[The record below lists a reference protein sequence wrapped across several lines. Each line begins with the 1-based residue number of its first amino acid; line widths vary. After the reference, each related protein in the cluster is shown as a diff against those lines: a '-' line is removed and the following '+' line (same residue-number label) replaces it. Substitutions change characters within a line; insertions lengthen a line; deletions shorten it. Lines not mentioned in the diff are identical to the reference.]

1 MEVWSALAIGFFG
14 SFHCIG
20 MCGPIALA
28 LPGKNDMPIQLIWG
42 RLLYN
47 VGRVITYSLLGLLF
61 GLVGRTISIAGLQQ
75 SLSIFLGIA
84 IVAGALFQF
93 KSTEQWKEKTGL
105 NTFYK
110 KVDQQIRK
118 QFQKKGMNTL
128 LIIGLLNGLL
138 PCGFVY
144 VGLAGAVTTGS
155 ILQSGLFMMLFGLG
169 TLPAMMIMA
178 LAPSFFTLK
187 WRQRINNWIPYLA
200 TAFGIYLIIRGI
212 VIGEMLH

>member
-1 MEVWSALAIGFFG
+1 MEIWSALAIGFFG

-28 LPGKNDMPIQLIWG
+28 LPGKNDFPLRLIGG

-47 VGRVITYSLLGLLF
+47 MGRVITYSLLGLLF
-61 GLVGRTISIAGLQQ
+61 GLVGHSANIAGLQQ
-75 SLSIFLGIA
+75 SLSIFLGVLI
-84 IVAGALFQF
+84 IVGAFFQIRP
-93 KSTEQWKEKTGL
+93 SEQWKEKLGL
-105 NTFYK
+105 NKFYSKVEQRIRRQFK
-110 KVDQQIRK
+110 KQ
-118 QFQKKGMNTL
+118 GMGTL

-155 ILQSGLFMMLFGLG
+155 ILQSGIFMALFGLG
-169 TLPAMMIMA
+169 TIPAMMTMA
-178 LAPSFFTLK
+178 LAPSFITIK

-200 TAFGIYLIIRGI
+200 VAFGIYLIIRGI
-212 VIGEMLH
+212 VIGEVLH

>member
-14 SFHCIG
+14 SFHCVG

-28 LPGKNDMPIQLIWG
+28 LPGKNDMPIRLLWG
-42 RLLYN
+42 RMLYN

-61 GLVGRTISIAGLQQ
+61 GLVGRTVSIAGLQQ
-75 SLSIFLGIA
+75 SLSIFLGIV
-84 IVAGALFQF
+84 IVAGALFQL
-93 KSTEQWKEKTGL
+93 KPSEAWKEKLGL

-110 KVDQQIRK
+110 SVEKQIRS
-118 QFQKKGMNTL
+118 QFQNKGMSTL

-155 ILQSGLFMMLFGLG
+155 ILQSGLFMTLFGLG
-169 TLPAMMIMA
+169 TLPAMMLMA
-178 LAPSFFTLK
+178 LAPGFISLT
-187 WRQRINNWIPYLA
+187 WRQRINKWIPYLA
-200 TAFGIYLIIRGI
+200 AAFGIYLIIRGI